1 MIMVVMAN
9 DIKTKG
15 VSIFDS
21 LFEKFSEV
29 IISVRGKNKYCVI
42 PYDEYEEYRAYKLE
56 KAHQEVMEDIS
67 NEKYHA
73 STKKHLD
80 TLKEA
85 LKDV

>member
-1 MIMVVMAN
+1 MVVMAN

-56 KAHQEVMEDIS
+56 KAHQEVMEDII
-67 NEKYHA
+67 NEKYHT